1 MILFLC
7 CAAFVGN
14 KRWMDGWMDGWI
26 KIGIVTCNGNE
37 YDNLMITGNEL
48 IKRQLSITRRCVFE

>member
-1 MILFLC
+1 
-7 CAAFVGN
+7 
-14 KRWMDGWMDGWI
+14 MDGWI